1 MITDKD
7 PQRAPGLEN
16 VMARWRIDYIGKVLF
31 TLGTVEAPHEASAIE
46 TAAKT
51 FSVEPVRRNR
61 IVVARLEERKR
72 GDNRAWDR

>member
-7 PQRAPGLEN
+7 PQRAPGLEK
-16 VMARWRIDYIGKVLF
+16 VMVRWRVDYIGKVLF

-51 FSVEPVRRNR
+51 FYVEPVRRNR

>member
-31 TLGTVEAPHEASAIE
+31 TLGTVEASDEASAIE
-46 TAAKT
+46 KAAKA
-51 FSVEPVRRNR
+51 FHVEPARRNR
-61 IVVARLEERKR
+61 IVVAWLEERKR